1 MLNRLL
7 KHCII
12 SSVEMSCVGTFIY
25 LYTALFIF
33 SWELDIENEGLVLWE
48 KFMYFGLRTIH
59 LTWMTPVLNELAV
72 VSANNKVNIKGENK
86 SCESLTLTSMLLKW
100 VTFNE

>member
-1 MLNRLL
+1 MINRLL

-25 LYTALFIF
+25 LYTTLFIF

-48 KFMYFGLRTIH
+48 KFMYFGLRTH
-59 LTWMTPVLNELAV
+59 SPDLNDSCTEWV
-72 VSANNKVNIKGENK
+72 G
-86 SCESLTLTSMLLKW
+86 SCECK
-100 VTFNE
+100 